1 MRQVHEASEA
11 QDRKMPHEASKS
23 SEGEE
28 LRLPTLSSIRAAARR
43 LKPYLPETPL
53 VPSAALSN
61 ILGAE
66 TWIKVETVSP
76 VASFK
81 ARGALNHLLQALAKD
96 RYETAVTSSTG
107 NHGQGVARAATLLG
121 LEAEIFL
128 PVGSV
133 AVKKRMIELLGGTV
147 HEIGRDIDAAKDH
160 ARQFAAARKAVF
172 VDDGES
178 LPMMD
183 GAGTVGLELA
193 RQCPELERV
202 YVPMGSGVL
211 ATGVAT
217 AVKGLIPKAQVIAV
231 QSTGAPAMVE
241 SFRARR
247 PVERPITTFADGIV
261 CRVPALRAL
270 KGVVDRVDDCRLV
283 SDEAILSAMHTMLL
297 WGHLLVEPGSA
308 AVLAR
313 AFEDRREIAGK
324 RIALIASG
332 ANVDG
337 ALIARALSV
346 APLGGP

>member
-1 MRQVHEASEA
+1 
-11 QDRKMPHEASKS
+11 MPHEADTS
-23 SEGEE
+23 SEGEK
-28 LRLPTLSSIRAAARR
+28 LDLPTLSSIRAAARR
-43 LKPYLPETPL
+43 LEPYLPETPL

-66 TWIKVETVSP
+66 VWIKVETVSP

-81 ARGALNHLLQALAKD
+81 ARGALNHLLHALAKD
-96 RYETAVTSSTG
+96 RFETAVTSSTG
-107 NHGQGVARAATLLG
+107 NHGQGVARAAALLG
-121 LEAEIFL
+121 LKADIFL
-128 PVGSV
+128 PLGSV
-133 AVKKRMIELLGGTV
+133 SVKKRMIELLGGTL
-147 HEIGRDIDAAKDH
+147 HEVGRDIDAAKDH
-160 ARQFAAARKAVF
+160 AREFAARRRAIF

-178 LPMMD
+178 VAMMD

-193 RQCPELERV
+193 RQCPQVERV

-217 AVKGLIPKAQVIAV
+217 AVKGLIPNAQVIAV

-241 SFRARR
+241 SFHARR
-247 PVERPITTFADGIV
+247 PIERPITTFADGIV

-270 KGVVDRVDDCRLV
+270 KGVLERVDDCRLV
-283 SDEAILSAMHTMLL
+283 SDDAILSAMHTMLL

-313 AFEDRREIAGK
+313 ANEDRREIAGK
-324 RIALIASG
+324 RIALVATG

-346 APLGGP
+346 EPLNAH